1 MKAHKYWSLGALLT
15 MFGTFYTG
23 YKGAKSSHKY
33 FAVSSLICM
42 VMAIYSGHK
51 MISGKKKTKKELA
64 NAEMNNESTL
74 CPLDTK
80 LSQSLWCQEKSW
92 HLFYV
97 FLHFKK

>member
-1 MKAHKYWSLGALLT
+1 

-51 MISGKKKTKKELA
+51 MLSGKKKTKKELA
-64 NAEMNNESTL
+64 NAEN
-74 CPLDTK
+74 K
-80 LSQSLWCQEKSW
+80 
-92 HLFYV
+92 
-97 FLHFKK
+97 